1 MISLYVPGT
10 SLLHRAPA
18 WSKLLGLV
26 LATLVLSVWGGE
38 WPVLT
43 GAAALT
49 IAAFLASVGV
59 AELWRQLWGLRWL
72 LVIMLVPQLIFLPWQ
87 LALTNTSRVVI
98 VVALAGLVTSTTRM
112 TELLDT
118 LEAALR
124 PLRPLGVR
132 PDRIALLLSL
142 TISTVPLIAALA
154 TQLREAL
161 IARGRRGTSV
171 RILFPL
177 LVLTLQHADELT
189 DALRARGLD

>member
-1 MISLYVPGT
+1 MISLFVPGT

-26 LATLVLSVWGGE
+26 LATLLLSVWGGD
-38 WPVLT
+38 WRVLT
-43 GAAALT
+43 S
-49 IAAFLASVGV
+49 AAFVTITAFLLSVGP
-59 AELWRQLWGLRWL
+59 AALWRQLWGLRWL
-72 LVIMLVPQLIFLPWQ
+72 LIIMLVPQFIFLPWQ
-87 LALTNTSRVVI
+87 LAITNTARVAI
-98 VVALAGLVTSTTRM
+98 VVSLAALVTSTTRM
-112 TELLDT
+112 TELLDA
-118 LEAALR
+118 LETGLR

-142 TISTVPLIAALA
+142 TISTVPLIATLA
-154 TQLREAL
+154 AQLREAL
-161 IARGRRGTSV
+161 IARGRRGTSP

>member
-1 MISLYVPGT
+1 
-10 SLLHRAPA
+10 
-18 WSKLLGLV
+18 
-26 LATLVLSVWGGE
+26 
-38 WPVLT
+38 
-43 GAAALT
+43 
-49 IAAFLASVGV
+49 
-59 AELWRQLWGLRWL
+59 
-72 LVIMLVPQLIFLPWQ
+72 
-87 LALTNTSRVVI
+87 
-98 VVALAGLVTSTTRM
+98 M

>member
-1 MISLYVPGT
+1 VISLYVPGT

-38 WPVLT
+38 WAVLA